1 MGEYSGVAAPVSTQ
15 YPQYIRDNYTVWGT
29 TMMWALESNEIW
41 EAVDPG
47 GDEFKKGASKY
58 RKDRQALTAICSVM
72 PMDVKQHLISKKSAK
87 EAWETIKTLN
97 LGHERVREAAL
108 QTLQKK
114 YENLEMG
121 EDETLDAFASRVAT
135 LVNGIRALDEKLE
148 EISIVRRFLRA
159 APPRYL
165 SVVSAI
171 EQCVDLKTLTM
182 DDLVGRFKAHDERMK
197 ITYGDAVPEEHV
209 MLTRAQW
216 QVVVAK
222 EKGDKAYDNR
232 SDKEASRPTKKYIA
246 WEDEDDAPPRRK
258 FDIKKVRCHNCG
270 ELGHFKVDCRK
281 PPKPKERALIAQ
293 EGDDGPMMLMLE
305 VCEQKDEEELPPPSP
320 ATEIV
325 TDHGLPCVDHVDKL
339 CDEGVVEKQRSAPY
353 PRETTDQASEALEL
367 VHGAICGPISP
378 ATPSGNEY
386 FMLVVDDLSQYMWI
400 VLLKSKDQGLQAFEK
415 IKEAG
420 EVKAR
425 AKKSLRI
432 DRGGELKHT
441 VVAMARS
448 MMESKGLPGK
458 FWGEAV
464 NTAVYL
470 LNRAPTRSMVGGT
483 PYEAWYGRKL
493 SVDHLR
499 TFGCVAHVKTVS
511 GHKRSLAGRSTPM
524 IMTGYEEGSKAYR
537 LCNPSTNK
545 VVVTCDVVFEEDLSW
560 IWDSTEPD
568 EMFTVVCSE
577 LHVDDQGTRFGGD
590 TDTRKMSSDADG
602 DSSPRRSAASGSK
615 ERGRGSNPGRSTE
628 ATSSSDAHGGSS
640 ASSAAAASESA
651 RSGSPHGS
659 TPSSSGGAQSRPV
672 GRDVAA
678 ASSSSGAA
686 PPHEAGPRRGLS
698 AGRDPSGASSEDQ
711 SPREIDPG
719 TMEGTPT
726 ASTSENAEVS
736 ADAEVGAPPGVPGS
750 EEGLSS
756 PETRPDGGS
765 RVAVLTRPEER
776 RSLSQMD
783 HVVDAQPF
791 LQTEFYQL
799 GNGGEIIFE
808 RDLFSLSEFLGRPPP
823 EVFGGMLNDQPGGQ
837 LQWVIMVDLRGR
849 FTLPMSARIQFSF
862 RENNWADGLARG
874 LQEGL
879 ARLCGQNFM
888 DFTDSRFV
896 HYARHNSLGVP
907 MNLPSHPQL
916 RHHVDHL
923 DFMLS
928 ETRIDLDNSRE
939 YANHTHIQLAQQAE
953 TIKVI
958 AGERRALRRAN
969 QKKDHAINR
978 LKARIAT
985 LKATI
990 AAQAEQIQELEGE
1003 GEGENIQGDG
1013 YSYVSN
1019 DDDYEEEEDD
1029 DLEFHPYEDGHEHL
1043 DAGVDNVY
1051 PINVDGE

>member
-1 MGEYSGVAAPVSTQ
+1 MTKEMGEYSGVAAPVSTQ
-15 YPQYIRDNYTVWGT
+15 YPQYIRDNYTVWAT
-29 TMMWALESNEIW
+29 TMMWALESNEVW

-47 GDEFKKGASKY
+47 GGEFMKGAPKY

-121 EDETLDAFASRVAT
+121 EDETVDAFASRVAT

-159 APPRYL
+159 ASPRYL

-197 ITYGDAVPEEHV
+197 ITYGDVVPEEHV

-216 QVVVAK
+216 QAVVAK
-222 EKGDKAYDNR
+222 EKGDKAYDRR
-232 SDKEASRPTKKYIA
+232 SDEEVSRPAKKYIA
-246 WEDEDDAPPRRK
+246 GEDEDDASPRRK
-258 FDIKKVRCHNCG
+258 FDIKKIRCHNCG
-270 ELGHFKVDCRK
+270 KLGHFKVDCQK

-293 EGDDGPMMLMLE
+293 EGDDRPMMLMLE

-325 TDHGLPCVDHVDKL
+325 MDHGLPYVDHVDKL

-353 PRETTDQASEALEL
+353 PRETAFEASEALEL
-367 VHGAICGPISP
+367 VHGDICGPISP

-483 PYEAWYGRKL
+483 PYEAWYGRKP

-511 GHKRSLAGRSTPM
+511 GHKRNLANRSTPM

-545 VVVTCDVVFEEDLSW
+545 VIVACDVVFKEDLSW
-560 IWDSTEPD
+560 IWSSTEPIRD
-568 EMFTVVCSE
+568 EIFTVYSSNPE
-577 LHVDDQGTRFGGD
+577 HVDDQVRLKSRVTVDTETASSGD
-590 TDTRKMSSDADG
+590 AAD
-602 DSSPRRSAASGSK
+602 
-615 ERGRGSNPGRSTE
+615 
-628 ATSSSDAHGGSS
+628 
-640 ASSAAAASESA
+640 SSAAKVAAESRATPSRSPGARGASWAGDTGESA
-651 RSGSPHGS
+651 RSASPHASPGTEAHGPGS
-659 TPSSSGGAQSRPV
+659 Q
-672 GRDVAA
+672 RDRLQ
-678 ASSSSGAA
+678 SSSSRPGAQ
-686 PPHEAGPRRGLS
+686 PSWPGGLFVP
-698 AGRDPSGASSEDQ
+698 GRALEGAGASGPSAAHSRPGGTTG
-711 SPREIDPG
+711 SPEVDVG
-719 TMEGTPT
+719 DDFTSPT
-726 ASTSENAEVS
+726 GSASTETARDS
-736 ADAEVGAPPGVPGS
+736 ADAETSATSAPASPSTAMERRQLPTPKIFRSVFDLYSPEIFRTMRVRRGGQGRCLLTEEQTRFEDANTEVCWRRATDKEEIAKFKLHMKEIFKKRILENCSMEDCNPTQVLVVPQPTNEGSGS
-750 EEGLSS
+750 EEISATSDAEEYVVLS
-756 PETRPDGGS
+756 PTALEMRRLRPTRARMRCVLDNYPKKIFRVVNNPVKMKHTKQCLFIKEPVKTEDADKEDCRREAREKPAKVKSVTWVPRGTTKAMSRKMPAGS
-765 RVAVLTRPEER
+765 SWRIWDPG
-776 RSLSQMD
+776 RSGV
-783 HVVDAQPF
+783 HVV
-791 LQTEFYQL
+791 
-799 GNGGEIIFE
+799 
-808 RDLFSLSEFLGRPPP
+808 
-823 EVFGGMLNDQPGGQ
+823 
-837 LQWVIMVDLRGR
+837 LRGVIV
-849 FTLPMSARIQFSF
+849 SIK
-862 RENNWADGLARG
+862 
-874 LQEGL
+874 
-879 ARLCGQNFM
+879 
-888 DFTDSRFV
+888 
-896 HYARHNSLGVP
+896 H
-907 MNLPSHPQL
+907 
-916 RHHVDHL
+916 
-923 DFMLS
+923 
-928 ETRIDLDNSRE
+928 DNTASW
-939 YANHTHIQLAQQAE
+939 T
-953 TIKVI
+953 
-958 AGERRALRRAN
+958 
-969 QKKDHAINR
+969 
-978 LKARIAT
+978 
-985 LKATI
+985 
-990 AAQAEQIQELEGE
+990 
-1003 GEGENIQGDG
+1003 
-1013 YSYVSN
+1013 
-1019 DDDYEEEEDD
+1019 
-1029 DLEFHPYEDGHEHL
+1029 
-1043 DAGVDNVY
+1043 
-1051 PINVDGE
+1051 

>member
-1 MGEYSGVAAPVSTQ
+1 
-15 YPQYIRDNYTVWGT
+15 
-29 TMMWALESNEIW
+29 
-41 EAVDPG
+41 
-47 GDEFKKGASKY
+47 
-58 RKDRQALTAICSVM
+58 M

-197 ITYGDAVPEEHV
+197 ITYGDVVPEEHV

-222 EKGDKAYDNR
+222 EKGDKAYDRR
-232 SDKEASRPTKKYIA
+232 SDKEASRPAKKYIA
-246 WEDEDDAPPRRK
+246 GEDEDDAPPRRK

-281 PPKPKERALIAQ
+281 LPKPKERALIAQ

-325 TDHGLPCVDHVDKL
+325 MDHGLPCVDHVDKP
-339 CDEGVVEKQRSAPY
+339 CGEGIVEKQRSAPY
-353 PRETTDQASEALEL
+353 PHETTDQASEALEL
-367 VHGAICGPISP
+367 VHGDICGPISP

-386 FMLVVDDLSQYMWI
+386 FMLVVDDHSQYMWI
-400 VLLKSKDQGLQAFEK
+400 VLLKSKDQGLQAFKK

-420 EVKAR
+420 GVKAR
-425 AKKSLRI
+425 AKRKTLRI
-432 DRGGELKHT
+432 DRGGELKHK

-483 PYEAWYGRKL
+483 PYEAWYGRKP

-615 ERGRGSNPGRSTE
+615 ERGRGSNPG
-628 ATSSSDAHGGSS
+628 
-640 ASSAAAASESA
+640 
-651 RSGSPHGS
+651 GSPPGGPIVELHGS
-659 TPSSSGGAQSRPV
+659 PARTEQDPGPAR
-672 GRDVAA
+672 GRKQVVHVRNQ
-678 ASSSSGAA
+678 GQK
-686 PPHEAGPRRGLS
+686 
-698 AGRDPSGASSEDQ
+698 GAS
-711 SPREIDPG
+711 
-719 TMEGTPT
+719 
-726 ASTSENAEVS
+726 
-736 ADAEVGAPPGVPGS
+736 
-750 EEGLSS
+750 
-756 PETRPDGGS
+756 
-765 RVAVLTRPEER
+765 
-776 RSLSQMD
+776 
-783 HVVDAQPF
+783 
-791 LQTEFYQL
+791 
-799 GNGGEIIFE
+799 
-808 RDLFSLSEFLGRPPP
+808 LGRKIT
-823 EVFGGMLNDQPGGQ
+823 LDQLLLKSQAARPASRKEL
-837 LQWVIMVDLRGR
+837 LQ
-849 FTLPMSARIQFSF
+849 A
-862 RENNWADGLARG
+862 
-874 LQEGL
+874 
-879 ARLCGQNFM
+879 
-888 DFTDSRFV
+888 
-896 HYARHNSLGVP
+896 
-907 MNLPSHPQL
+907 
-916 RHHVDHL
+916 
-923 DFMLS
+923 
-928 ETRIDLDNSRE
+928 
-939 YANHTHIQLAQQAE
+939 
-953 TIKVI
+953 
-958 AGERRALRRAN
+958 
-969 QKKDHAINR
+969 
-978 LKARIAT
+978 
-985 LKATI
+985 
-990 AAQAEQIQELEGE
+990 
-1003 GEGENIQGDG
+1003 
-1013 YSYVSN
+1013 
-1019 DDDYEEEEDD
+1019 
-1029 DLEFHPYEDGHEHL
+1029 
-1043 DAGVDNVY
+1043 
-1051 PINVDGE
+1051 